1 MKKKLP
7 GNKKSNW
14 DYFLENLWNVV
25 GLPLIW
31 TAVPIVIAI
40 LILLLIKACSQV

>member
-7 GNKKSNW
+7 GSQKSNW
-14 DYFLENLWNVV
+14 DYFLENLWNRV

-31 TAVPIVIAI
+31 TAIPVAVAFLII
-40 LILLLIKACSQV
+40 LMLKVCT